1 MDVSDLDRLIEAV
14 DGGDCFGI
22 IPMTQA
28 ALTPHEYSNPHG
40 DRVARAF
47 DGSLDA
53 AKALK
58 CSLLPNWKW
67 GSVDHGDGEYGAG
80 VGVSEFDEFVSTSNF
95 SEARAS
101 LLAILKAHRAQQ
113 ETEQ

>member
-1 MDVSDLDRLIEAV
+1 MTDLDKLIEAV
-14 DGGDCFGI
+14 EAGWWVGDTTSIFENDEH
-22 IPMTQA
+22 MNA
-28 ALTPHEYSNPHG
+28 YKAYH
-40 DRVARAF
+40 
-47 DGSLDA
+47 GSLDA

-58 CSLLPNWKW
+58 CVLLPNWKW

-101 LLAILKAHRAQQ
+101 LLAILKAYRAQQ
-113 ETEQ
+113 EVKA